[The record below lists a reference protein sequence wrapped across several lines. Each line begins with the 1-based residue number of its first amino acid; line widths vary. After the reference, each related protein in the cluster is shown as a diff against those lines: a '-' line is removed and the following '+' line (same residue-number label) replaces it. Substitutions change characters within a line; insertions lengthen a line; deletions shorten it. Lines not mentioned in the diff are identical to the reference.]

1 VPKLGLTIEEVED
14 LAREQIQ
21 AILEAINPYGFQDLV
36 ADLLIAMGYYIYWVA
51 PPGKDGGIDIIA
63 YWDSMSEHYSH
74 YFQLKQVI
82 V

>member
-51 PPGKDGGIDIIA
+51 PPEKMAGLILLRTGIPCLNTIPII
-63 YWDSMSEHYSH
+63 
-74 YFQLKQVI
+74 FN
-82 V
+82 